1 MELDVLNERL
11 FLFMLRAYSTSR
23 HTCRVRW
30 NRLKHFTKD
39 FFCDI
44 ITDMISKKVS
54 DSFTTQVQVLMP
66 EHINGQ
72 SRMFGGKIME
82 WIDVVAAVV
91 ARRHSGCEVTTAC
104 VDTLEFKAPAY
115 VNSTLIIEGRMTWV
129 GNTSMEVRVDAFTES
144 LSGERKQITKAYL
157 VLVAIDE
164 AGSPVIVPRLEI
176 NSAEEKTEFENG
188 VIRAEMRAE
197 RRKM

>member
-1 MELDVLNERL
+1 
-11 FLFMLRAYSTSR
+11 
-23 HTCRVRW
+23 
-30 NRLKHFTKD
+30 
-39 FFCDI
+39 
-44 ITDMISKKVS
+44 MIEKKVS

-66 EHINGQ
+66 EHINGRD
-72 SRMFGGKIME
+72 RMFGGKIME

-91 ARRHSGCEVTTAC
+91 ARRHSGCDVTTAC

-144 LSGERKQITKAYL
+144 LAGVRKQITKAYL

-164 AGSPVIVPRLEI
+164 NGAPVIVPRL
-176 NSAEEKTEFENG
+176 ALTTDEEKLEYEHAL
-188 VIRAEMRAE
+188 IRADMRAT
-197 RRKM
+197 RRKL